1 MALVD
6 APSLA
11 SCSDSSL
18 RITLKPESTTPVPYP
33 PRHIDFASDLDESFD
48 HVELSSYL
56 DGLHIEGIDVLNT
69 LDSMTAFSIPLH
81 DNDMR
86 HSVGASPY
94 SLPPNGQT
102 TCLTR
107 GSNNDR
113 LLEDSIPFRKW
124 MKALHRRARHRADS
138 VDNGHDTSGDPSSP
152 VCWSPQSP
160 RRAHHRS
167 SSSGSSF
174 DFVAAVKSAS
184 VSLASASIVTRPM
197 KDPGLACR
205 HSRTERSSRASFTAA
220 RVSEDSGYGDRT
232 LAHDPAATERSLQ
245 RRRIL
250 EELIS
255 TEEGYIGDVR
265 FLMNVYVTLLAS
277 LPTLPLGMR
286 SSINRNLTDIIQLH
300 EEILSDLHRVVP
312 DSEYA
317 LPDFP
322 RPPAASTGQGHRRWR
337 SLDAVPEHH
346 HPAPWIR
353 EAPSI
358 GSEAQI
364 AGDVARV
371 FSRKMNQFFIYEEY
385 GAKYEMMI
393 KDMASTQRK
402 MPHWEDY
409 QKGLEALASSLGP
422 VNSRFD
428 QSRKSLTIG
437 DLLVKPIQRMCKYPL
452 LFAELLKYTPVVD
465 DPNSHMEVES
475 ALLRLRE
482 ATAEINRATNDA
494 FMRTTLQKTWILQ
507 DRLVFLD
514 QRIDAATKTRIRSFG
529 HIELCG
535 ALHVC
540 WQAREGVCG
549 RYMVCLLYNDV
560 LCLASAG
567 KADQIYTIEAC
578 ISLNGIKVEEPDNGR
593 GLQCHTAPFSWKI
606 VFECDSQLYEMVMTA
621 CNPREQDEW
630 RGRLEQSAKECQEQ
644 SDPNLLYSSMSLD
657 IRSLGTVFGKPGTV
671 ARRISMHRAMTIGS
685 KTPLCQVI
693 LKNTSDVREAPA
705 LPLNPTINRSQSL
718 LSTSAYRVPVLAPH
732 RAERARLEALLSDIW
747 SRDVLP
753 FPSMTGRSRSENLVR
768 SSASTMMRKLS
779 VTSITSSFTKR
790 SNSVV
795 SMTKLIGEDEA
806 ADVLEMRRPVSK
818 LSRVSRSWTEQDGDL
833 HAGPTCGAIL
843 HRIRDES
850 EKKDPGNAPTG
861 AALVPTPIEVLG
873 QGSAEAQH
881 HDEDVVMKDIGRK
894 DIKTLQDS
902 PTGGRSVR
910 KGTRRGRPVPPTPRP
925 CSATPTGSVKEE
937 PCSMAAKRAAKKAKL
952 AHGAGPSRWGKVG
965 VLNRDVM
972 IQGIRSFFR

>member
-18 RITLKPESTTPVPYP
+18 RITLQPESTTPVPYP

-81 DNDMR
+81 DNDMC
-86 HSVGASPY
+86 HSVGANPY
-94 SLPPNGQT
+94 SLPPNGQA

-107 GSNNDR
+107 GSSNDR
-113 LLEDSIPFRKW
+113 LLEDGIPFRKW
-124 MKALHRRARHRADS
+124 MKALHRRARH
-138 VDNGHDTSGDPSSP
+138 P
-152 VCWSPQSP
+152 
-160 RRAHHRS
+160 
-167 SSSGSSF
+167 
-174 DFVAAVKSAS
+174 
-184 VSLASASIVTRPM
+184 
-197 KDPGLACR
+197 
-205 HSRTERSSRASFTAA
+205 
-220 RVSEDSGYGDRT
+220 
-232 LAHDPAATERSLQ
+232 ATERSLQ

-393 KDMASTQRK
+393 KDVASTQRK

-437 DLLVKPIQRMCKYPL
+437 DLLVKPIQRMC
-452 LFAELLKYTPVVD
+452 
-465 DPNSHMEVES
+465 
-475 ALLRLRE
+475 
-482 ATAEINRATNDA
+482 
-494 FMRTTLQKTWILQ
+494 
-507 DRLVFLD
+507 
-514 QRIDAATKTRIRSFG
+514 
-529 HIELCG
+529 
-535 ALHVC
+535 
-540 WQAREGVCG
+540 
-549 RYMVCLLYNDV
+549 
-560 LCLASAG
+560 

-657 IRSLGTVFGKPGTV
+657 IRSLGTVFGKPG
-671 ARRISMHRAMTIGS
+671 
-685 KTPLCQVI
+685 
-693 LKNTSDVREAPA
+693 
-705 LPLNPTINRSQSL
+705 
-718 LSTSAYRVPVLAPH
+718 
-732 RAERARLEALLSDIW
+732 
-747 SRDVLP
+747 
-753 FPSMTGRSRSENLVR
+753 RSRSENLVR

-806 ADVLEMRRPVSK
+806 VDVLEMRRPVSK

-850 EKKDPGNAPTG
+850 EKKDPGNTPTG

-894 DIKTLQDS
+894 DIKMLQDS

-910 KGTRRGRPVPPTPRP
+910 KGTRR
-925 CSATPTGSVKEE
+925 EE

-952 AHGAGPSRWGKVG
+952 AHGAGPSLWGKVG

>member
-18 RITLKPESTTPVPYP
+18 RITLQPESTTPVPYP

-81 DNDMR
+81 DNDM
-86 HSVGASPY
+86 HQSVGASPY
-94 SLPPNGQT
+94 SLPPNGQA

-107 GSNNDR
+107 GSSNDR
-113 LLEDSIPFRKW
+113 LLEDGIPFRKW

-160 RRAHHRS
+160 RRAHRRS

-184 VSLASASIVTRPM
+184 VSLASASIVTP
-197 KDPGLACR
+197 
-205 HSRTERSSRASFTAA
+205 
-220 RVSEDSGYGDRT
+220 
-232 LAHDPAATERSLQ
+232 ATERSLQ

-393 KDMASTQRK
+393 KDVASTQRK

-428 QSRKSLTIG
+428 QSRKSLTIGDLLVKSRKSLTIG

-567 KADQIYTIEAC
+567 KADPIYTIEAC

-850 EKKDPGNAPTG
+850 EKKDPANAPTG

-881 HDEDVVMKDIGRK
+881 HDEDVVMRDVGRK

-902 PTGGRSVR
+902 PTGGRTVR
-910 KGTRRGRPVPPTPRP
+910 KSTRRGALFYG
-925 CSATPTGSVKEE
+925 SQTGCEE
-937 PCSMAAKRAAKKAKL
+937 GQTCARG
-952 AHGAGPSRWGKVG
+952 GA
-965 VLNRDVM
+965 
-972 IQGIRSFFR
+972 

>member
-1 MALVD
+1 MILPCQLDCLNLLLLFSFLLASSACLNPLMRPGETQSHTEPLDLHPSVPPFLLPAFPPSLSGPRLPDSCPTCTSASTPITAVLPPALASSNLGESQLSSSCLRETPDGQSSFATFILLPRQHVLSSPNRISIFLVSWSLICILLTVFLDLAIVREPTMALVD

-18 RITLKPESTTPVPYP
+18 RIALQPEPTRPVPYP

-69 LDSMTAFSIPLH
+69 LDSMTAFGIPLH

-94 SLPPNGQT
+94 SLPPNAQAM
-102 TCLTR
+102 CLR
-107 GSNNDR
+107 G
-113 LLEDSIPFRKW
+113 LK
-124 MKALHRRARHRADS
+124 
-138 VDNGHDTSGDPSSP
+138 
-152 VCWSPQSP
+152 Q
-160 RRAHHRS
+160 RS
-167 SSSGSSF
+167 
-174 DFVAAVKSAS
+174 
-184 VSLASASIVTRPM
+184 
-197 KDPGLACR
+197 
-205 HSRTERSSRASFTAA
+205 
-220 RVSEDSGYGDRT
+220 
-232 LAHDPAATERSLQ
+232 
-245 RRRIL
+245 
-250 EELIS
+250 
-255 TEEGYIGDVR
+255 
-265 FLMNVYVTLLAS
+265 VYVTLLAS

-322 RPPAASTGQGHRRWR
+322 RPLAASTGHGHRRWR
-337 SLDAVPEHH
+337 SLDAVPEHR
-346 HPAPWIR
+346 HPAPWAR
-353 EAPSI
+353 DAPGI

-371 FSRKMNQFFIYEEY
+371 FSR
-385 GAKYEMMI
+385 
-393 KDMASTQRK
+393 
-402 MPHWEDY
+402 
-409 QKGLEALASSLGP
+409 
-422 VNSRFD
+422 
-428 QSRKSLTIG
+428 
-437 DLLVKPIQRMCKYPL
+437 KPIQRMCKYPL

-507 DRLVFLD
+507 DRLVFVD

-529 HIELCG
+529 HVELCG

-540 WQAREGVCG
+540 WQAHEGVCG

-593 GLQCHTAPFSWKI
+593 ELTISIGLQCHTAPFSWKI

-657 IRSLGTVFGKPGTV
+657 IRSLGTVFGKPGQSESFSRAMFFQVTEYELGTV

-833 HAGPTCGAIL
+833 QTGPTCGAIL

-850 EKKDPGNAPTG
+850 EKKDSGSTATG
-861 AALVPTPIEVLG
+861 VALAPTPIEVLG

-881 HDEDVVMKDIGRK
+881 QDEDVEMRDVGRR
-894 DIKTLQDS
+894 DIKTLQES
-902 PTGGRSVR
+902 PTGSRTVR
-910 KGTRRGRPVPPTPRP
+910 KGTRRGRPVPPTSRP

-937 PCSMAAKRAAKKAKL
+937 PCPMAAKRAAKKAKL